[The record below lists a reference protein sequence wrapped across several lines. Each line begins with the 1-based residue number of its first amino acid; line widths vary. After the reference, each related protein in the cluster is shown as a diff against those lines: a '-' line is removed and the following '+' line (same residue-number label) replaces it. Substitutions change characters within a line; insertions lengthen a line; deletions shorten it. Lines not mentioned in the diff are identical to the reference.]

1 MFYYTLLFN
10 FIQVQRVN
18 MTYSNNIIDVYK
30 KVIKSGDLQKSPYEV
45 VKLILNELSRTMQSL
60 SDDIEKKE
68 KYVSDK
74 NDNDLIAVQKSIS
87 KNVSRS
93 LTTIYS
99 LQTSLDFDKGGKI
112 ATGLF
117 QLYEYCR
124 LQIIS
129 GFTKSV
135 NKGIIKAK
143 LALDQILI
151 AWNNMHSS
159 SVNE

>member
-1 MFYYTLLFN
+1 
-10 FIQVQRVN
+10 
-18 MTYSNNIIDVYK
+18 MTNSNNIIDVYK
-30 KVIKSGDLQKSPYEV
+30 KVVKSGDLQKSPYEV
-45 VKLILNELSRTMQSL
+45 VKLILNELSRTMQII
-60 SDDIEKKE
+60 SDDIDKK
-68 KYVSDK
+68 KHYISSNK
-74 NDNDLIAVQKSIS
+74 NDDLVKIQKTIS

-129 GFTKSV
+129 GFTKSI
-135 NKGIIKAK
+135 NNGIIKAK
-143 LALDQILI
+143 HALDQILL
-151 AWNNMHSS
+151 AWNNMNAKSS
-159 SVNE
+159 EL

>member
-1 MFYYTLLFN
+1 MTNNKNVLDIYK
-10 FIQVQRVN
+10 RVL
-18 MTYSNNIIDVYK
+18 
-30 KVIKSGDLQKSPYEV
+30 KSGDFEKSPYEV
-45 VKLILNELSRTMQSL
+45 IKLVLNELSRTMQIL
-60 SDDIEKKE
+60 SDDIDKKKE
-68 KYVSDK
+68 IVNNKESTE
-74 NDNDLIAVQKSIS
+74 LIIIQKSIS

-129 GFTKSV
+129 GFTKSI
-135 NKGIIKAK
+135 NNGIIKAK
-143 LALDQILI
+143 HALDQILL
-151 AWNNMHSS
+151 AWNDMKFT
-159 SVNE
+159 SV

>member
-1 MFYYTLLFN
+1 
-10 FIQVQRVN
+10 
-18 MTYSNNIIDVYK
+18 MTNSNNIISVYK
-30 KVIKSGDLQKSPYEV
+30 KVVKSGDLQKSPYEI
-45 VKLILNELSRTMQSL
+45 VKLVLNELSRTMQMICE
-60 SDDIEKKE
+60 DIEKKE
-68 KYVSDK
+68 KFILDK
-74 NDNDLIAVQKSIS
+74 NNKELVTIQKSIS

-93 LTTIYS
+93 LTSIYS

-129 GFTKSV
+129 GFAKSV

-143 LALDQILI
+143 NALDQILI
-151 AWNNMHSS
+151 GWNNMNISS
-159 SVNE
+159 INI

>member
-1 MFYYTLLFN
+1 M
-10 FIQVQRVN
+10 Q
-18 MTYSNNIIDVYK
+18 II
-30 KVIKSGDLQKSPYEV
+30 
-45 VKLILNELSRTMQSL
+45 
-60 SDDIEKKE
+60 SDDIDKK
-68 KYVSDK
+68 KIYISNNK
-74 NDNDLIAVQKSIS
+74 NDDLVIVQKSIS

-129 GFTKSV
+129 GFTKSI

-143 LALDQILI
+143 QALDQILL
-151 AWNNMHSS
+151 AWNSMNVKSFQT
-159 SVNE
+159 